1 MGNKL
6 SSISFINIKSIKL
19 ISSNKNNY
27 KYLITNDDNKTENIA
42 LNSKENDKFQMRYK
56 WSQEFKPLIG
66 LDYYKML
73 SIEKYNKI
81 KTNDGFIYNISILYN
96 TNDMRDFTFTKNQ
109 MDWFLKYIHEISPSG
124 KQIILEFNKK
134 FLLL

>member
-1 MGNKL
+1 MYY
-6 SSISFINIKSIKL
+6 ICINIKSIKL

-27 KYLITNDDNKTENIA
+27 KYLITDDDNKTENIC

-66 LDYYKML
+66 LDYYKMV

-81 KTNDGFIYNISILYN
+81 KENNG
-96 TNDMRDFTFTKNQ
+96 
-109 MDWFLKYIHEISPSG
+109 E
-124 KQIILEFNKK
+124 IILSTKI
-134 FLLL
+134 LLRFSITLIKII